1 MQRSVA
7 GDWVDNNLE
16 SGRFRR
22 EVVDSFRPIAAMIAY
37 LKGLGSDDQD
47 PSAQGLEAELQQ
59 IQVKSSKLAKW

>member
-1 MQRSVA
+1 MQRSVV
-7 GDWVDNNLE
+7 GNWVDNNLE